1 MRINVKKTAHKVIS
15 LMLALVMLIGIIP
28 LGLMEQVLRPR
39 WASSQ
44 SACRRKYPRRQ

>member
-28 LGLMEQVLRPR
+28 PAG
-39 WASSQ
+39 
-44 SACRRKYPRRQ
+44 